1 MISRRA
7 LKIYA
12 LAIAAVG
19 NGQVLAD
26 DKGLDQSACQEQADS
41 GWASFQRGD
50 PASSQ
55 NVARAGKASAQA
67 WPLRFDEHKWI
78 PIPDSKITQA
88 FAQEKEGKLQY
99 ILLVEHD
106 SGAYISISWLGD
118 TPIGQALAPEQRKGR
133 NLPDDLSELVRH
145 GIEKIGSGMNCL
157 EMTDNAAALAFGEM
171 GAVGIALTV
180 SGSPAVFSLDKN
192 TALAEETRPMNSDL
206 EKRWEAAF
214 LPQTS
219 GSDILQVRWT
229 FKKNSPLPAKDVP
242 MALLVNPDRL
252 SIAPP
257 WSTQLAEAIKLRS
270 AAKLREVANRTG
282 WQLRFPSFAN
292 SPYSRQP
299 QPTTP

>member
-1 MISRRA
+1 
-7 LKIYA
+7 
-12 LAIAAVG
+12 
-19 NGQVLAD
+19 
-26 DKGLDQSACQEQADS
+26 
-41 GWASFQRGD
+41 
-50 PASSQ
+50 
-55 NVARAGKASAQA
+55 
-67 WPLRFDEHKWI
+67 
-78 PIPDSKITQA
+78 
-88 FAQEKEGKLQY
+88 
-99 ILLVEHD
+99 
-106 SGAYISISWLGD
+106 
-118 TPIGQALAPEQRKGR
+118 
-133 NLPDDLSELVRH
+133 LPDDLSELVRH